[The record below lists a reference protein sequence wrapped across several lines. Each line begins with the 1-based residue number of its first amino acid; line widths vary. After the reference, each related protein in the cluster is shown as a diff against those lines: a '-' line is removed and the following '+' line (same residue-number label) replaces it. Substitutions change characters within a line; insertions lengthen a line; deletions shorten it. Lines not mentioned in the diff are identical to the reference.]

1 MTTDNNGTVSDGTS
15 ATEETKKDR
24 NINQILALDT
34 YDGLTDKEVRTLI
47 AYKEKMVRF
56 EEKINITRE
65 TATAMYENSA
75 LAVAACCEASNQV
88 LQSIIESHTNFQGVT
103 PTAVTSFLSSLEE
116 V

>member
-1 MTTDNNGTVSDGTS
+1 MTTEQTTS
-15 ATEETKKDR
+15 ATDESEKERGINELLKLDR
-24 NINQILALDT
+24 
-34 YDGLTDKEVRTLI
+34 YDGLTDGEVRTLI
-47 AYKEKMVRF
+47 EYNVKVAKF
-56 EEKINITRE
+56 DEKINISRE

-75 LAVAACCEASNQV
+75 AAVAACCAASNQV

>member
-1 MTTDNNGTVSDGTS
+1 MTTNATDNGNENVT
-15 ATEETKKDR
+15 KDR
-24 NINQILALDT
+24 SISELLELDK
-34 YDGLTDKEVRTLI
+34 YEGLTDAEVRSLI
-47 AYKEKMVRF
+47 DYKVKEARF

-103 PTAVTSFLSSLEE
+103 PTSVTNFLTSLGE